1 ATGKD
6 FYLWITGML
15 DLLGL
20 SNTAGLPQFMPAPG
34 ATLTATDEKQWTFLF
49 PNDDGTAATYN
60 KITSG
65 TITVPGDSIAIAQF
79 DGTDY
84 NTVRFIKLPKTGLA
98 DDYGTSVDDGATQ
111 RLVTA
116 LRDRVNELEGEI
128 TEVVG
133 EFGDSTE
140 KAAAQKLITDQT
152 TIKDS
157 EPKTLQVF
165 VTQGA
170 TSIDNIITIP
180 QGQTGNGSF
189 FAFRMAGSSG
199 MSVGQTVICTIAI
212 SVNKYTN

>member
-1 ATGKD
+1 MDAKLNSLPAITDFEAAYIIAQYAHENGLRAATGKD
-6 FYLWITGML
+6 FYLWITGMV

-84 NTVRFIKLPKTGLA
+84 NTVRFIKMPKTGLA
-98 DDYGTSVDDGATQ
+98 DDFGESVDDGATQ

-116 LRDRVNELEGEI
+116 LRDRIDEVEGEI
-128 TEVVG
+128 PEVSGLLEKGGFEGTAKDLDDKIPEVVNEYG
-133 EFGDSTE
+133 NSAEQ
-140 KAAAQKLITDQT
+140 AAAQRL
-152 TIKDS
+152 
-157 EPKTLQVF
+157 
-165 VTQGA
+165 
-170 TSIDNIITIP
+170 
-180 QGQTGNGSF
+180 
-189 FAFRMAGSSG
+189 
-199 MSVGQTVICTIAI
+199 
-212 SVNKYTN
+212 